1 MKIELWSI
9 GKPNDKIF
17 DAAIKEFEKRINK
30 YNKFNV
36 VTISSKAVSTA
47 PVATIIKQE
56 GVQIISLLNDQDFL
70 VILDD
75 KQEQYTTQ
83 NFALAVQK
91 WTNTS
96 YKRIVFLIGG
106 AYGISEEVK
115 KTAQAKMSL
124 SKLTFP
130 HQLVR
135 LIFCEQLY
143 RAYSVLN
150 NEQYHHE

>member
-30 YNKFNV
+30 YNKFNLI
-36 VTISSKAVSTA
+36 TISSKATTTA
-47 PVATIIKQE
+47 PVSQILKQE
-56 GVQIISLLNDQDFL
+56 GAQILSLINEQDFL

-75 KQEQYTTQ
+75 KQEQFTTQ
-83 NFALAVQK
+83 NFAQAVQK

-106 AYGISEEVK
+106 AYGISDEVK
-115 KTAQAKMSL
+115 KIAHAKMSL